1 MNTMFIVNNVL
12 TLKER
17 QYLKTL
23 IDREIKDHLCIHETA
38 PLYQSHNNMDKK
50 YKNDKILSKL
60 SKVVTQQ
67 ATKFYSKKYIILT
80 EWFNVCKEDSTFNFH
95 QHKES
100 ELSAVFYLK
109 NCEGN
114 GTIFNINNDV
124 FLQCLNE
131 DNSIFF
137 FHPQMPHTIP
147 VWSGKDRYSIA
158 FDLAEKAKKV
168 DK

>member
-12 TLKER
+12 TSKER
-17 QYLKTL
+17 QYLKNL
-23 IDREIKDHLCIHETA
+23 IDQEIKDHLCIHEIA
-38 PLYQSHNNMDKK
+38 PLYQSYNNMDKK
-50 YKNDKILSKL
+50 FKNDKVLSKL

-67 ATKFYSKKYIILT
+67 ATKFYSKKYTIVT

-100 ELSAVFYLK
+100 DLSAVFYLK
-109 NCEGN
+109 NCGGN

-124 FLQCLNE
+124 LLQCLNE

-137 FHPQMPHTIP
+137 FNPQMPHKIP
-147 VWSGKDRYSIA
+147 AWDGKNRYSIA
-158 FDLAEKAKKV
+158 FDLVEKA
-168 DK
+168 